1 MRLYTCTQKW
11 IDTDKN
17 SDGVF
22 SISDVW
28 GVFKDAITWPYRM
41 LHDAIEGNDFYNFF
55 EMTPHGCYEAP
66 AQIFGLIL
74 MAILFSG
81 STSRRP

>member
-1 MRLYTCTQKW
+1 MRRYTCTQKW

-17 SDGVF
+17 SDEAF

-28 GVFKDAITWPYRM
+28 GAFKDAVTLPYRM

-55 EMTPHGCYEAP
+55 
-66 AQIFGLIL
+66 
-74 MAILFSG
+74 
-81 STSRRP
+81 